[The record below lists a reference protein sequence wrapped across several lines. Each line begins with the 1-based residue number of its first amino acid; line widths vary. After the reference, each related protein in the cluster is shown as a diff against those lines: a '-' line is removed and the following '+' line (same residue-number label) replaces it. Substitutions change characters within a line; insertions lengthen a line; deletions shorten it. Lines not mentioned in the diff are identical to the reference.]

1 MCRREEKMSRF
12 KMFAFIALI
21 SLAFG
26 IALVGNVMA
35 GERGKVVFR
44 DVHFATGFP
53 SAKVPD
59 TEGHAIYLLE
69 AKGMSFSE
77 KWGPCLFVQSAVG
90 DYTKGLGP
98 YEVYVH
104 YTYPDGSTI
113 TAKVKGEAKSV
124 GKGITGGGGGG
135 GTWTYIKGT
144 GRFEGI
150 QGGGTGRYWVLGPGQ
165 WYSDSE
171 GEYTL
176 P

>member
-1 MCRREEKMSRF
+1 MRAIRVM
-12 KMFAFIALI
+12 AFVALI
-21 SLAFG
+21 VLLGPA
-26 IALVGNVMA
+26 IVRDAVA

-44 DVHFATGFP
+44 DVFFATGFP

-59 TEGHAIYLLE
+59 VEGHAIYLIE
-69 AKGMSFSE
+69 AKGMSFNE
-77 KWGPCLFVQSAVG
+77 KWGPCLFVQSVMG

-98 YEVYVH
+98 YEGYIH
-104 YTYPDGSTI
+104 YTYPDDSTI
-113 TAKVKGEAKSV
+113 TTKVKGESKTV
-124 GKGITGGGGGG
+124 GRGITGGGSGG

-144 GRFEGI
+144 GKFEGI
-150 QGGGTGRYWVLGPGQ
+150 QGGGTGQYWVLGPGQ